1 MHPAK
6 IGTVS
11 AVLLVGLATGCG
23 GSSSSSST
31 ASPSTPAS
39 TAATAAPTSSSPSA
53 SSTAAGVP
61 FTSDEWGFSID
72 FPSEPK
78 QQALNQ
84 TVSGVKINGRIFEG
98 TAGDVDTAV
107 SVVEFPAGQ
116 SINVDGALRGAI
128 TGGASS
134 ANGTIVEQ
142 HAETFQGHQARQGTI
157 RVQGTKLYY
166 IEAFVAGNRLYNII
180 GTPRSDFDAAKASF
194 ASH

>member
-23 GSSSSSST
+23 GSSSSSS
-31 ASPSTPAS
+31 ASPTTPQT
-39 TAATAAPTSSSPSA
+39 TAPTAAPTSSSPSA
-53 SSTAAGVP
+53 SSAAAGVP

-84 TVSGVKINGRIFEG
+84 TVSGVKIDGRVFEG
-98 TAGDVDTAV
+98 TSGDQDTAV
-107 SVVEFPAGQ
+107 SVARFPAGQ
-116 SINVDGALRGAI
+116 SINVDAALRGAI

-142 HAETFQGHQARQGTI
+142 HAETFQGHPAREGTI
-157 RVQGTKLYY
+157 RVQGSTLYY
-166 IEAFVAGNRLYNII
+166 IEAFVAGNRLYNVI
-180 GTPRSDFDAAKASF
+180 GSPRSDFDAAKASF
-194 ASH
+194 ALH